1 MFRLF
6 ILVEMSTLLKTMY
19 TSWQQKQKL
28 SENVMNVALL
38 SLSIMVVLVLY
49 PFFSGTGIPLSPLY
63 CKQQVK

>member
-6 ILVEMSTLLKTMY
+6 ILVEMSTLLK

-38 SLSIMVVLVLY
+38 SLSIMVVS
-49 PFFSGTGIPLSPLY
+49 FFSGTGIPLSPLY